1 MSEAFPWQ
9 LDSVVWELTL
19 RCCFHCAYCGSR
31 AGEARENELTTAECL
46 SVAAQLA
53 ELGCRRVN
61 LLGGEV
67 FLRPDWREITA
78 ALTDFSMKVCVITSG
93 FVLTEAILEDLAAL
107 HIESVAV
114 SLDGPERI
122 HDRSRREG
130 SYRRA
135 LAAID
140 ALTGRGIPTSVIS
153 ALRADNAPLLAE
165 FYETLKAYPIFAWQ
179 LQACSPM
186 GNAEGGGLDTRFDP
200 LEVLRF
206 AALEVPKAP
215 FAILIADNIG
225 YYTPEETAVR
235 GGWGLSFGGCSAGLS
250 TLGIDSVG
258 NVRGCESLYDERF
271 IEGNLR
277 QKRLREIWE
286 DENAFAYNRRFEPR
300 LLTGKCASCEM
311 GEYCG
316 GGCRSYNFFAGGRLY
331 ESPLCPRQPG

>member
-1 MSEAFPWQ
+1 MSEAFPWK
-9 LDSVVWELTL
+9 LDSIVWELTL
-19 RCCFHCAYCGSR
+19 RCCFRCAYCGSR

-46 SVAAQLA
+46 SVVGQLA

-78 ALTDFSMKVCVITSG
+78 ALTGRGMKVCVITSG
-93 FVLTEAILEDLAAL
+93 FVLTEGILADLEAL
-107 HIESVAV
+107 MVESVAV
-114 SLDGPERI
+114 SLDGPERV

-135 LAAID
+135 LEAIA

-153 ALRADNAPLLAE
+153 ALRADNAPLLPE
-165 FYETLKAYPIFAWQ
+165 FYETLKGYPIFAWQ

-200 LEVLRF
+200 LAVLRF
-206 AALEVPKAP
+206 VASEAPRAP
-215 FAILIADNIG
+215 FTILAADNIG
-225 YYTPEETAVR
+225 YFTPEETAVR
-235 GGWGLSFGGCSAGLS
+235 GGKGLCFGGCSAGLS

-277 QKRLREIWE
+277 QRSLREIWE
-286 DENAFAYNRRFEPR
+286 DESAFSYNRRFEPR
-300 LLTGKCASCEM
+300 MLTGKCASCEM
-311 GEYCG
+311 GEY
-316 GGCRSYNFFAGGRLY
+316 
-331 ESPLCPRQPG
+331 